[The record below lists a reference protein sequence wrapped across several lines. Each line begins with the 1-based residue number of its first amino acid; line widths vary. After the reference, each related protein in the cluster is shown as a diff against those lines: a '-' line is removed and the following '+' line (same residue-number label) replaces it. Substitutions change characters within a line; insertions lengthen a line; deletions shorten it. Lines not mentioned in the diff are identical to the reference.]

1 MVFKTKRSV
10 LQAEQGFG
18 DLHDGAPPGGM
29 KAPTIITAEM
39 SVHGD
44 LQSHGDI
51 QIEGRVVGQI
61 KVNRLI
67 LADGASVTGDIFAK
81 EVRIC
86 GTLKG
91 SVHGEMVTVAE
102 TGRIIGDIFHEL
114 LSIQTGGQW
123 EGSCHRLSASE
134 APPSAATPK
143 APNATEADITENAT
157 SAEQMPRI
165 YANGHDR
172 QAAA

>member
-1 MVFKTKRSV
+1 MVFKTKRPNSP
-10 LQAEQGFG
+10 LGFSFG
-18 DLHDGAPPGGM
+18 ELHDGVAAGVV

-39 SVHGD
+39 TILGD
-44 LQSHGDI
+44 LQSQGDV
-51 QIEGRVVGQI
+51 QVEGRVVGQI

-67 LADGASVTGDIFAK
+67 LAEGASVTGDIFAK
-81 EVRIC
+81 EARIC

-91 SVHGEMVTVAE
+91 SVHGEMVTVTE
-102 TGRIIGDIFHEL
+102 TGRIMGDIFHEL

-123 EGSCHRLSASE
+123 EGSCHRLSAAAAPSLPE
-134 APPSAATPK
+134 APGEGAAEVSDQALPT
-143 APNATEADITENAT
+143 D
-157 SAEQMPRI
+157 QLPRI